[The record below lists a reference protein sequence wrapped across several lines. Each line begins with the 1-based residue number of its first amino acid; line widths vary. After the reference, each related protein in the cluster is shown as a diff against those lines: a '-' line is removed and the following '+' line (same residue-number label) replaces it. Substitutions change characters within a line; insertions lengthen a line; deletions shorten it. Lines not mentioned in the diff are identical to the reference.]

1 MFKMYLNEDGS
12 VKLPQQVRD
21 WMGVEPGDPIT
32 VKIIDGRLV
41 LHEWE
46 SGAGIL
52 SNYAKK
58 KGLKHE
64 SETSEQRR
72 ERIAEYLGEL
82 NAPKPSHSCVS

>member
-12 VKLPQQVRD
+12 VKLPQQVCD

-32 VKIIDGRLV
+32 VKIVDGKLV

-64 SETSEQRR
+64 PETSEQRR
-72 ERIAEYLGEL
+72 ARIADYLEKL
-82 NAPKPSHSCVS
+82 NAPKPSHSRVS

>member
-1 MFKMYLNEDGS
+1 MFKVYLNEDGS

-21 WMGVEPGDPIT
+21 WMGVEPGDAM
-32 VKIIDGRLV
+32 VVSVEGKKLV

-46 SGAGIL
+46 TGAGIL

-64 SETSEQRR
+64 PETSEQRR
-72 ERIAEYLGEL
+72 ARIAEYLGEL
-82 NAPKPSHSCVS
+82 NAPKPSHSRVS